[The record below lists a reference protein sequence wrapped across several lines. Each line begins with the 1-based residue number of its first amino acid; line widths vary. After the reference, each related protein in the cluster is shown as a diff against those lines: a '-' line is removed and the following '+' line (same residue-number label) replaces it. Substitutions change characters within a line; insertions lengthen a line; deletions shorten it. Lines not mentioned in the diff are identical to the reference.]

1 MPKILMEAQ
10 INKPFDHWVGVFDAD
25 KEVLLAN
32 GFTPIYRGHKLD
44 DPNSIVVLMA
54 GDPSKLEAFMSQ
66 PEKAKMIEESGHI
79 VETMKISVLSE

>member
-10 INKPFDHWVGVFDAD
+10 INKPFEHWVGVFDTD
-25 KEVLLAN
+25 KGDQLAN

-66 PEKAKMIEESGHI
+66 PEKAKMIEESGHM
-79 VETMKISVLSE
+79 VETMKISVLSD